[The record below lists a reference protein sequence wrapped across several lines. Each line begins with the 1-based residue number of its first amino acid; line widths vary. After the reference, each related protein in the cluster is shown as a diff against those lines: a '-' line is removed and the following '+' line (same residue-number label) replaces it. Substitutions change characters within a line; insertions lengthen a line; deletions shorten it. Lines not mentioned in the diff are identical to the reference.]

1 MFNRDVQY
9 IQNPFYI
16 TLPYEQI
23 YAEARYLV
31 DMGFQYWFDMEDIE
45 KLEVHNDDFRAQE
58 NEEQLLAVYFD
69 VPLEGAGTFMTTAE
83 ISDKLVIKGSIKKP
97 MPLNRL
103 GMVLRKAGFQSKM
116 VGTTRTRGWIV
127 RERDTEE
134 INANRNIEGRT

>member
-1 MFNRDVQY
+1 M
-9 IQNPFYI
+9 QNQHQASPAMQASGTRERRNAYRN
-16 TLPYEQI
+16 L
-23 YAEARYLV
+23 A
-31 DMGFQYWFDMEDIE
+31 IE
-45 KLEVHNDDFRAQE
+45 KLEAHNDDFRAQE

-69 VPLEGAGTFMTTAE
+69 VPLEGSGTFMTTAE

-103 GMVLRKAGFQSKM
+103 GMVLKKAGFQSKM